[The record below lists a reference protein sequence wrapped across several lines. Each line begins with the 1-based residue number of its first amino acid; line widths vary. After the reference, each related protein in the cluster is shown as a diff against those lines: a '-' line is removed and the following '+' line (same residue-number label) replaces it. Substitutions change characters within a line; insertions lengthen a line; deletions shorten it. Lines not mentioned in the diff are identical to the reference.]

1 MKPWYAALCLVGA
14 TAAGLVSAGEVSLYA
29 NGVRVNAVP
38 GIVVIEGVSYA
49 PLRAIGEA
57 VGAKIEWR
65 AEERAAVVCRGD
77 RCARVEASEGIIRQ
91 GRLLLPIRRLAEA
104 LGARV
109 QWTGGEEP
117 RVDITIP
124 APT

>member
-1 MKPWYAALCLVGA
+1 MKLWYIGMSVLLICG
-14 TAAGLVSAGEVSLYA
+14 AGLARAGEVRLYA
-29 NGVRVNAVP
+29 NGVRVEAVP
-38 GIVVIEGVSYA
+38 GIVVVEGVSYG

-57 VGAKIEWR
+57 VGAEIRWR
-65 AEERAAVVCRGD
+65 AEERVALVCRGD
-77 RCARVEASEGIIRQ
+77 RCVRVEASEGIIRQ

-117 RVDITIP
+117 RVDITVP